1 MPASDLT
8 RFVEVHGDHARAL
21 AEIRDGRKTTH
32 WMWYVFPQ
40 IAGLGGSSVSRR
52 YAIGDLDEAREFLT
66 HPILGP
72 DYVGIVGEV
81 WHQVVERDVRIHA
94 LFGSPDDAKLVSSLT
109 LFAGVAR
116 RLDEPM
122 LATFVA
128 LADEIL
134 RVASAQGL
142 GPCAVSEAFLDSA

>member
-8 RFVEVHGDHARAL
+8 RFVEVHGDHARAV
-21 AEIRDGRKTTH
+21 AEIRDGRKTSH

-40 IAGLGGSSVSRR
+40 IAGLGGSFVSRR
-52 YAIGDLDEAREFLT
+52 YAIGDLDEARDFLT

-72 DYVGIVGEV
+72 DYVRIVGEV
-81 WHQVVERDVRIHA
+81 WRQVVEGDVAVHA

-116 RLDEPM
+116 SLDEPT
-122 LATFVA
+122 LTTFVER
-128 LADEIL
+128 ADDIL
-134 RVASAQGL
+134 RTAATQGL
-142 GPCAVSEAFLDSA
+142 GRCAVSEAFLEGA